1 MFKVSQSDSSIFN
14 LPQSYQ
20 TNQSQPVAQKSKF
33 IVTQEPLLSMPKKK
47 GKFLNLKRI
56 SSRIESD
63 SSINGRWT
71 REEHRRFIDAII
83 TYGNDWKKI
92 QNYVYSRSST
102 QARSHAQKFLLKL
115 KSSEFFKKNKIDTTL
130 SWAKTIQFLK
140 NEYSNEELNEIFKS
154 VTSKKKS
161 INAKNNLMFDD
172 THTAFSTSTEADYSN
187 TSSKLDEEY
196 LDCDCARE
204 KNKEEIT
211 FNDNEY
217 IKTFIQSFTVKSD
230 LDFDFNELNMVYC
243 NTNKNTVEY

>member
-20 TNQSQPVAQKSKF
+20 TNQSQPVAQKSKY
-33 IVTQEPLLSMPKKK
+33 IVTHEPLLSMPKKK

-140 NEYSNEELNEIFKS
+140 NEYSNEDLMRY
-154 VTSKKKS
+154 SKAS
-161 INAKNNLMFDD
+161 QAKRNLLMQ
-172 THTAFSTSTEADYSN
+172 
-187 TSSKLDEEY
+187 
-196 LDCDCARE
+196 R
-204 KNKEEIT
+204 
-211 FNDNEY
+211 
-217 IKTFIQSFTVKSD
+217 KT
-230 LDFDFNELNMVYC
+230 
-243 NTNKNTVEY
+243 

>member
-115 KSSEFFKKNKIDTTL
+115 IHIHDKMCGRHKFCSL
-130 SWAKTIQFLK
+130 SLP
-140 NEYSNEELNEIFKS
+140 
-154 VTSKKKS
+154 
-161 INAKNNLMFDD
+161 
-172 THTAFSTSTEADYSN
+172 FSFSLCSPRILISFSGRDHRCRAQRSG
-187 TSSKLDEEY
+187 LFRHY
-196 LDCDCARE
+196 L
-204 KNKEEIT
+204 
-211 FNDNEY
+211 
-217 IKTFIQSFTVKSD
+217 SF
-230 LDFDFNELNMVYC
+230 
-243 NTNKNTVEY
+243 